1 MDTKVTVS
9 LGERGAD
16 RARLEVLHRQVREEL
31 RQVDD
36 LDVASLGSSAGST
49 PAPEGTRGLG
59 PAEISALSVAILG
72 SGGLTALFASLREWL
87 RRGHSAPR
95 TVRLEID
102 GDVIVLEDA
111 NAEERDRLLRTF
123 LGRHGVEEPA

>member
-1 MDTKVTVS
+1 MDTKVKVS

-36 LDVASLGSSAGST
+36 LDVASLGSPAGST

-72 SGGLTALFASLREWL
+72 SGGLTALFGSLREWL
-87 RRGHSAPR
+87 RRGHTEPR

-111 NAEERDRLLRTF
+111 NEEERDRLLRIF

>member
-31 RQVDD
+31 HQVDD
-36 LDVASLGSSAGST
+36 LDVASLASPTGST
-49 PAPEGTRGLG
+49 HAPDGTRGLG

-72 SGGLTALFASLREWL
+72 SGGLTALLGSLREWL
-87 RRGHSAPR
+87 RRGHATPR

-111 NAEERDRLLRTF
+111 DEAERSELLRTF

>member
-9 LGERGAD
+9 LRERGAD
-16 RARLEVLHRQVREEL
+16 LARLEVLHRQVREEL

-36 LDVASLGSSAGST
+36 LEVASLSSPPGST
-49 PAPEGTRGLG
+49 PAPDGTRGLG
-59 PAEISALSVAILG
+59 PAEISALSVALLG
-72 SGGLTALFASLREWL
+72 SGGITALLASLRDWL
-87 RRGHSAPR
+87 RRGHAAPR

-111 NAEERDRLLRTF
+111 DAAERSELLRTF
-123 LGRHGVEEPA
+123 LGRHGIEEPA

>member
-1 MDTKVTVS
+1 MDTTVTVS

-16 RARLEVLHRQVREEL
+16 PVRLEVLHRQAREEL

-36 LDVASLGSSAGST
+36 LDVASLASPTVST
-49 PAPEGTRGLG
+49 PPDGTRGLG

-72 SGGLTALFASLREWL
+72 SGGLTALLASLRDWL
-87 RRGHSAPR
+87 RRGHVAPR

-111 NAEERDRLLRTF
+111 DAAERSELLRTF
-123 LGRHGVEEPA
+123 LGRHGIEEPA

>member
-1 MDTKVTVS
+1 MDTKLTVS

-36 LDVASLGSSAGST
+36 LDVASLASATGST
-49 PAPEGTRGLG
+49 PAPDGTRGLG
-59 PAEISALSVAILG
+59 PAEISALSVAVLG
-72 SGGLTALFASLREWL
+72 SGGLTALLGSLREWL
-87 RRGHSAPR
+87 RRGHSTPR

-102 GDVIVLEDA
+102 GDVIVLENA
-111 NAEERDRLLRTF
+111 NEAERDRLLQVF